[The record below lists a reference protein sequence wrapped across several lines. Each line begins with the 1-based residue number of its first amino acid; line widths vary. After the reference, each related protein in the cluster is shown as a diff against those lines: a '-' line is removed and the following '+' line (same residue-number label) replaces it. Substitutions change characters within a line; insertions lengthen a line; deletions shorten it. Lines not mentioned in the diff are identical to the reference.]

1 MKLRKLGSGGLTVS
15 AIGLGCMGMSQSYG
29 PGDDEEST
37 RTLHR
42 ALDLG
47 VTLIDT
53 ADVYGKGANEVLVG
67 RAVRD
72 RRSQVVLASKFGLV
86 PPPGGGPASEVDG
99 RPERVKPC
107 CEASLQRLGVDVID
121 LYYLHR
127 VDPEVPIEDSVGAMA
142 DLVREG
148 KVRFLG
154 LSEAGPESLRRA
166 HAVHP
171 IAAVQS
177 EYSLWTREPENTV
190 FPTCRALGIGF
201 VAFSPLGRGFFGQA
215 IRDTAA
221 LSSNDVR
228 KKLPRFEGD
237 NLQRNLALFDRL
249 DAVARAKGCTTA
261 QLALAWTLAKG
272 DGIVPIP
279 GTKQQQYLEQ
289 NAQAAEIALT
299 RADVAELDEAFPIGV
314 AAGMRYPADS
324 MRLLETEQRLGARG

>member
-1 MKLRKLGSGGLTVS
+1 MQLRKLGASGLTVS

-47 VTLIDT
+47 ITLIDT

-72 RRSQVVLASKFGLV
+72 RRHEVVLATKFGAV
-86 PPPGGGPASEVDG
+86 PPPGGGLATEVDG

-107 CEASLQRLGVDVID
+107 CDASLQRLGVDVID

-127 VDPEVPIEDSVGAMA
+127 VDPAVPIEDSVGAMA

-166 HAVHP
+166 NATHP

-177 EYSLWTREPENTV
+177 EYSLWTREPERTV
-190 FPTCRALGIGF
+190 FPVCRELGIGF
-201 VAFSPLGRGFFGQA
+201 VAFSPLGRGFFGHA
-215 IRDTAA
+215 IRDTAT
-221 LSSNDVR
+221 LSSKDVR
-228 KKLPRFEGD
+228 RKLPRFEGD
-237 NLQRNLALFDRL
+237 NLQRNLALYERL
-249 DAVARAKGCTTA
+249 EAMAQARGCTTA
-261 QLALAWTLAKG
+261 QLALAWILAKG
-272 DGIVPIP
+272 DDLVPIP
-279 GTKQQQYLEQ
+279 GTKQRRNLEE
-289 NAQAAEIALT
+289 NAAAADLT
-299 RADVAELDEAFPIGV
+299 LTHADVAALDDAFPIG
-314 AAGMRYPADS
+314 AAVGTRYPADS
-324 MRLLETEQRLGARG
+324 MRLLETENG